1 MKLTNKLH
9 WDGFIYGLI
18 YPGFVGSMIYELIP
32 ATKAEATFS
41 NYLTFETLTKII
53 ITLFYC
59 TDYLHLYGDIH
70 PRIKPEERS
79 WTDLWCDALSSV
91 FFFLAFVMVKLQHFQ
106 FSMYFVA
113 VIPLFFMTYKWKNIA
128 DRYFHLPYLILS
140 VLFAIIFSDGLVNT
154 LFYFLLISF
163 IVYLIYVFYYHD
175 NFVYRKKL
183 IK

>member
-41 NYLTFETLTKII
+41 NYFTFETLTKII

-79 WTDLWCDALSSV
+79 WTYLWCDALSSV
-91 FFFLAFVMVKLQHFQ
+91 FFFLAFV
-106 FSMYFVA
+106 
-113 VIPLFFMTYKWKNIA
+113 
-128 DRYFHLPYLILS
+128 
-140 VLFAIIFSDGLVNT
+140 
-154 LFYFLLISF
+154 
-163 IVYLIYVFYYHD
+163 
-175 NFVYRKKL
+175 
-183 IK
+183 